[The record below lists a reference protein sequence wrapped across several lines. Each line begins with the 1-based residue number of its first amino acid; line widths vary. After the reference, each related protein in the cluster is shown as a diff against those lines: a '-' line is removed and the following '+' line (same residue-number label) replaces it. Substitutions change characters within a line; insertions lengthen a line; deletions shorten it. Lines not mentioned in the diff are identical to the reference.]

1 MKHCYVVAKE
11 NANKQNSK
19 MVNKSKVEAV
29 NLL

>member
-11 NANKQNSK
+11 TANKRNSK
-19 MVNKSKVEAV
+19 MVNKSKVKAV